1 MPVTAIV
8 KGLPK
13 VDDWFVNDVEV
24 LAEESSGG
32 VLRFKGTVLVD
43 NAISA
48 VGRYYPP
55 RFNDAAMEATNMYM
69 RNGGI
74 VTMYSRHGKAVGTP
88 SNSGLPLG
96 LPVGKVEKP
105 LWREGNRI
113 RYQGMIFPTSEGNDV
128 RVIIEHGGMRGTSLR
143 STKYTFHTA
152 RIGDRTVDEMDTAV
166 IQGIDLAEEAG
177 IEGAGIDEVLE
188 GDAISVPVMV
198 EEDVMD
204 WTKVTIEDVVA
215 NMGVALKAYV
225 QTQVE
230 EAVKAPNA
238 RVKEVEDQMATAAL
252 ALEEAKKVSNP
263 NPALEEKIQGLELQ
277 VAIAKSAHIGI
288 SGVIATALEAKVKKV
303 EDIAGVLP
311 SIRAAAL
318 EEAFKGIGGDDG
330 KGKGKQLLEDKNAG
344 GLDKDQIEMLRLAG
358 VHS

>member
-1 MPVTAIV
+1 
-8 KGLPK
+8 
-13 VDDWFVNDVEV
+13 
-24 LAEESSGG
+24 
-32 VLRFKGTVLVD
+32 
-43 NAISA
+43 
-48 VGRYYPP
+48 
-55 RFNDAAMEATNMYM
+55 
-69 RNGGI
+69 
-74 VTMYSRHGKAVGTP
+74 
-88 SNSGLPLG
+88 
-96 LPVGKVEKP
+96 
-105 LWREGNRI
+105 
-113 RYQGMIFPTSEGNDV
+113 
-128 RVIIEHGGMRGTSLR
+128 
-143 STKYTFHTA
+143 
-152 RIGDRTVDEMDTAV
+152 MDTAV

-238 RVKEVEDQMATAAL
+238 RVQEVENQMATAAL

-263 NPALEEKIQGLELQ
+263 NLALEEKIQGLELQ

-311 SIRAAAL
+311 GIRAAAL